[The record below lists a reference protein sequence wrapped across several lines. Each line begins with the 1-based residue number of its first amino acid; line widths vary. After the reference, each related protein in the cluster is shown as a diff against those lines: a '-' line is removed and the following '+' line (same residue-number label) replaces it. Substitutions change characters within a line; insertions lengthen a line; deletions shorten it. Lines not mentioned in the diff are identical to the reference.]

1 MKYVEGNRKNIGNV
15 GDVVNFRGIIQG
27 LGTCKKNNTVCVVN
41 VTVFNKNTGKTTKH
55 DHIWIQVTKQ
65 FERIINKEQVGKV
78 LFMEGIV
85 ESYTKKDKKSG
96 ERVEQLGIEGKII
109 KDIIK
114 IHK

>member
-1 MKYVEGNRKNIGNV
+1 MRYVEGNRKNMGNV
-15 GDVVNFRGIIQG
+15 GDVVEFRGIIQG
-27 LGTCKKNNTVCVVN
+27 LGTCKKNNAICVVN
-41 VTVFNKNTGKTTKH
+41 ATVFNKTLNKTTKH
-55 DHIWIQVTKQ
+55 DHIWVQVTKQ
-65 FERIINKEQVGKV
+65 FEKIINNNQVGKILV
-78 LFMEGIV
+78 MEGFV

>member
-1 MKYVEGNRKNIGNV
+1 
-15 GDVVNFRGIIQG
+15 
-27 LGTCKKNNTVCVVN
+27 
-41 VTVFNKNTGKTTKH
+41 
-55 DHIWIQVTKQ
+55 VTKQ
-65 FERIINKEQVGKV
+65 FQRIINKEQVGKV

>member
-15 GDVVNFRGIIQG
+15 GDIVGFRGIIQG

-41 VTVFNKNTGKTTKH
+41 VTVFNKNTGETTRH

-65 FERIINKEQVGKV
+65 FERIINKNQIGKI
-78 LFMEGIV
+78 LSMEGFV

-109 KDIIK
+109 KDIVK
-114 IHK
+114 IYK

>member
-1 MKYVEGNRKNIGNV
+1 MKYVEGTRKEMGNV
-15 GDVVNFRGIIQG
+15 GDVVEFKGIIQG
-27 LGTCKKNNTVCVVN
+27 LGTCKKNNAICVVN
-41 VTVFNKNTGKTTKH
+41 TTVFNKNTGKTTRH
-55 DHIWIQVTKQ
+55 DHIWVQVTKQ
-65 FERIINKEQVGKV
+65 FQNIINKNQIGKV
-78 LFMEGIV
+78 LFMEGFV

>member
-1 MKYVEGNRKNIGNV
+1 MKYVEGNRKNMGNV
-15 GDVVNFRGIIQG
+15 GDVVEFKGIIQG
-27 LGTCKKNNTVCVVN
+27 LGTCKKNNAICVVN
-41 VTVFNKNTGKTTKH
+41 ATVFNKNTDETTKH
-55 DHIWIQVTKQ
+55 DHIWVQVTKQ
-65 FERIINKEQVGKV
+65 FERIINNNQVGKILV
-78 LFMEGIV
+78 MQGFV